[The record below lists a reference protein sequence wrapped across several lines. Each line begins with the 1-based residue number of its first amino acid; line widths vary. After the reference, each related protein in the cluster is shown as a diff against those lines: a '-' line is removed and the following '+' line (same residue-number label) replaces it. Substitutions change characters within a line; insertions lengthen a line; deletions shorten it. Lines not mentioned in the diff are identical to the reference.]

1 MQDINELIK
10 ECDNDNLLLDTL
22 KHFITDLNNIMGG
35 DEIPENVL
43 DEYITNNTEGF
54 GMAFNMLKYTLGG
67 IAQGGGSGGSSGSSG
82 VSFDSLNISLTKP
95 SNIGSLGVD
104 TWEINRIIQRE
115 IDTTYYLL
123 TYCLIRGKFSDATL
137 DSEGKIE
144 VASHSKYMQ
153 GTLPCVYQMSN
164 DGYKSH
170 NGALEFIGDSSG
182 TSIYFSPDGDLPS
195 GDITFYISIN
205 GVVKGDLSY
214 EK

>member
-1 MQDINELIK
+1 MQDINKLIK
-10 ECDNDNLLLDTL
+10 ECDNDNKNLVSIF
-22 KHFITDLNNIMGG
+22 KIINNITNPGSVDEMSDEVILNMINENNMTMAQLIEVLSQVSSGLKGG
-35 DEIPENVL
+35 
-43 DEYITNNTEGF
+43 
-54 GMAFNMLKYTLGG
+54 
-67 IAQGGGSGGSSGSSG
+67 GSSG

-95 SNIGSLGVD
+95 SNIGSLGLD
-104 TWEINRIIQRE
+104 TWEINRIIQSG
-115 IDTTYYLL
+115 INSTYYLL

-170 NGALEFIGDSSG
+170 NGALEFIGGSSG

-195 GDITFYISIN
+195 GNITFYIRIN

-214 EK
+214 EQ